1 MMTRASTQRMALAP
15 LLILLVTVVA
25 GTDAHAAT
33 AADPDWPCV
42 QRLVPA
48 LTAAGVW
55 SGPAVPQDGAWRQ
68 IPDVAA
74 LVARITPSTVDD
86 TSGLRMIDD
95 FAAPL
100 DAEARQHLLPLV
112 LSGTLSETN
121 QVRQQLIERI
131 SAFGRRQHGLAE
143 TVQRL
148 TEQLDATGPEA
159 TKADASDEAKGRA
172 AELQQRVFFA
182 TKTFQD
188 AERTLRY
195 MCEVPVRLEARF
207 GAYAR
212 ALQSALPTP
221 P

>member
-1 MMTRASTQRMALAP
+1 MQRTVMPPLLVLLMALA
-15 LLILLVTVVA
+15 VA
-25 GTDAHAAT
+25 PGTRAAT

-55 SGPAVPQDGAWRQ
+55 SGPAVPRDNLWQQ
-68 IPDVAA
+68 VPEVAA
-74 LVARITPSTVDD
+74 LVTRITPSAVGDAA
-86 TSGLRMIDD
+86 GVRMIDD

-100 DAEARQHLLPLV
+100 GAEARRQLLPLV

-121 QVRQQLIERI
+121 QVRRQLIERI
-131 SAFGRRQHGLAE
+131 GAFARRQRGLAE

-159 TKADASDEAKGRA
+159 ASGEATDEANARQ

-212 ALQSALPTP
+212 ALEAALPAP
-221 P
+221 H